1 MCRKT
6 NGWLFFNRNVILI
19 EYDGYYWHKIKVG
32 KNDKYK
38 TELANDCGYA
48 IYRVEENINR
58 KIDLEKDLK
67 NIKSLLSNSDIL
79 N

>member
-32 KNDKYK
+32 KIDKYK
-38 TELANDCGYA
+38 SEFANDCGFA